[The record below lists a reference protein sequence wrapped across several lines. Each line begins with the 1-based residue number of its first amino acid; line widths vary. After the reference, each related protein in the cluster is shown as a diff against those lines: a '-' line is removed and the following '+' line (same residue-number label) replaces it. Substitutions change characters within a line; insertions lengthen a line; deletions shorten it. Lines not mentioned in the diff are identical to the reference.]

1 MTSIDQA
8 LKMILEVTPLQD
20 ETHLVSLDEIV
31 GSVIRESILAD
42 RDLPPFNRAM
52 MDGYAFHSQYIDVKE
67 KLKIVGEVFPGE
79 SLAQNFQLK
88 PNEVLKI
95 FTGAALPHFCDT
107 VTQHEWFIKV
117 NDTIFLQDGKSLK
130 KGSNIHRQGSDALK
144 NDILIK
150 EGTLINSRH
159 LPTLLSVGRTQVKVS
174 LKPKISIITTGNEV
188 VKPNEEPK
196 ATQIRD
202 CNLQTLGQMA
212 RTFSES
218 VELLGPVPDDLN
230 KLRETLK
237 RALHS
242 EVVLVSAGVS
252 AGEHD
257 FVPFVLKELGVE
269 QIFHKID
276 LKPGHPLWF
285 GKKGKTLVFGLPGN
299 PVSGQV
305 CFKLFVEPM
314 LKKMMGMNSP
324 QHSLMHLP
332 LIENFN
338 KKHSRHEWA
347 MGVLEETSEGTK
359 ILPIKNTGSGDF
371 FHFGKSLGLISLPG
385 KEKVFLP
392 GEIVGWLPL

>member
-257 FVPFVLKELGVE
+257 FVPFVLRNL
-269 QIFHKID
+269 
-276 LKPGHPLWF
+276 
-285 GKKGKTLVFGLPGN
+285 
-299 PVSGQV
+299 
-305 CFKLFVEPM
+305 
-314 LKKMMGMNSP
+314 
-324 QHSLMHLP
+324 
-332 LIENFN
+332 
-338 KKHSRHEWA
+338 A
-347 MGVLEETSEGTK
+347 
-359 ILPIKNTGSGDF
+359 
-371 FHFGKSLGLISLPG
+371 
-385 KEKVFLP
+385 
-392 GEIVGWLPL
+392 